1 MYFLKIVPLFATLAF
16 GLAAPDPS
24 PAPDP
29 ALVAE
34 LLERQVSGSLPGL
47 GGTIADGS

>member
-1 MYFLKIVPLFATLAF
+1 MYFKTISLFAVTVL

-24 PAPDP
+24 PAPEP

-34 LLERQVSGSLPGL
+34 LLERQVTASAPGI
-47 GGTIADGS
+47 GVTADNGT

>member
-1 MYFLKIVPLFATLAF
+1 MYFFKSTPLFAVAVF

-34 LLERQVSGSLPGL
+34 LLERQVSASLPGL